1 MEEKAEVKKVKGR
14 RKYGPGEVIVFII
27 LVILAILILYPMF
40 WILMSSFK
48 DYTSIYTDV
57 WGLPEVWHVENYI
70 NAWNKGISQ
79 YFVNSLIV
87 TAATLIGVVFIAS
100 FAAFGVCQIKGKLGN
115 VIFMI
120 CLCGLLL
127 APQVCVL
134 PLFMI
139 LKALGLKNTLWAMIL
154 PYIAFR
160 LPISIMMLRAFFM
173 GISKEL
179 EEAAII
185 DGASMFQIYS
195 HIYLPLSKPILSTV
209 TIMTIYY
216 AWNEFMFATIFVDS
230 AKLRTIPVG
239 LMVFRDGLM
248 TDWGVVMAGMVISC
262 VPILILFL
270 LMQKSFVRGMTAGA
284 VKG

>member
-1 MEEKAEVKKVKGR
+1 MEGKKVKGR
-14 RKYGPGEVIVFII
+14 RKYGPGEIIAFII
-27 LVILAILILYPMF
+27 LVIFAIMILYPMF

-48 DYTSIYTDV
+48 DYQGIYGDV
-57 WGLPEVWHVENYI
+57 WGLPEVWHVENYV
-70 NAWNKGISQ
+70 NAWSKGISQ
-79 YFVNSLIV
+79 YFVNSIIV
-87 TAATLIGVVFIAS
+87 TLVTLVGVVFISS
-100 FAAFGVCQIKGKLGN
+100 FAAFGVCQLKGKLGN
-115 VIFMI
+115 FIFLF

-134 PLFMI
+134 PLFML
-139 LKALGLKNTLWAMIL
+139 LKALNLKNTLWAMIL

-160 LPISIMMLRAFFM
+160 LPVSIMMLRAFFV

-185 DGASMFQIYS
+185 DGASLFQIYT

-209 TIMTIYY
+209 TIMTAYY

-230 AKLRTIPVG
+230 SKLRTIPVG